1 MEYNDFENILNAYFF
16 KDMLQNML
24 QNHFLL
30 ENINTLFWKRAVQD
44 IHCISCILYNIHISE
59 RSVNQFMK
67 TMLIQ
72 QSVGLHFKEKE
83 IETYE
88 KS

>member
-1 MEYNDFENILNAYFF
+1 MEYNDFENRLNAYFF

-24 QNHFLL
+24 ENHFLL
-30 ENINTLFWKRAVQD
+30 ENVNTLFWKRAVQD
-44 IHCISCILYNIHISE
+44 IQNTYLLTN
-59 RSVNQFMK
+59 SVNQFMK
-67 TMLIQ
+67 TMLTQ

-88 KS
+88 QS